1 MSITAKQIADAAKD
15 KTKRFGTR
23 ISLTLNATILALIGV
38 AYLGVQTGHLHAA
51 VEVSGWAV
59 GGGTEEHAAREQQLA
74 ALSAAL
80 PSSVMTTPPVVTAP
94 ATAPLPGHKPRVTQ

>member
-1 MSITAKQIADAAKD
+1 MIETAKD
-15 KTKRFGTR
+15 KAKKIAHRAVHAYA
-23 ISLTLNATILALIGV
+23 IATVVLIGF

-51 VEVSGWAV
+51 VEVSGWQV

-80 PSSVMTTPPVVTAP
+80 PSAALTYT
-94 ATAPLPGHKPRVTQ
+94 ATATSEVPLPSRKPAIR

>member
-51 VEVSGWAV
+51 VEVSGWQV

-80 PSSVMTTPPVVTAP
+80 PSSVMTPPTVKTPAVDG
-94 ATAPLPGHKPRVTQ
+94 PLPRRKPVQ